1 MKSIETIKF
10 TEPQSMNYDKKVG
23 DAYLEFL
30 EKGSDTVKIADK
42 EEDGHLHDEDALFE
56 IPKARVRM
64 VQRLQDPDFMK
75 RMKREAK

>member
-30 EKGSDTVKIADK
+30 EKGDEKLKIEK
-42 EEDGHLHDEDALFE
+42 EEENHFHDEDALFE

-64 VQRLQDPDFMK
+64 VTRL
-75 RMKREAK
+75 

>member
-23 DAYLEFL
+23 EAYLEFL
-30 EKGSDTVKIADK
+30 EKGEEKLKIEK
-42 EEDGHLHDEDALFE
+42 EEENHLHDEDALFE

-64 VQRLQDPDFMK
+64 VTRL
-75 RMKREAK
+75 